1 MNTLNNNNQKGEA
14 MKKKLIIH
22 NITEDGFIHIFG
34 YENKKD
40 LYSSENTVINPGI
53 DTTRAI
59 KCTGIV
65 ENDLSG
71 LWSFENKE
79 DQILFLKELKHYFD
93 LESDGSH
100 NLEPY
105 FKLI

>member
-1 MNTLNNNNQKGEA
+1 MNTLNNNNQKGET

-22 NITEDGFIHIFG
+22 DITENGFIDIFG
-34 YENKKD
+34 YETKNED
-40 LYSSENTVINPGI
+40 LSENPVINPGI

-59 KCTGIV
+59 KCTGGI

-79 DQILFLKELKHYFD
+79 DQILFLKELKHHFD
-93 LESDGSH
+93 LESDGCH
-100 NLEPY
+100 NLKPY
-105 FKLI
+105 FEII